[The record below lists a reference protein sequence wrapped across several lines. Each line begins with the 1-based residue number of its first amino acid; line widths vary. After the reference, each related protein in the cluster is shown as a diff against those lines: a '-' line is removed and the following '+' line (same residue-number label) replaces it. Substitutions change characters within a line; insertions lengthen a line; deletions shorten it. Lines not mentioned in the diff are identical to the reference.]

1 MKMKLARFNSGCFQ
15 MDPGVGH
22 RCNVNAILGNSENID
37 EAETPTHECQLKRQ
51 KINDFSASCY
61 INAPVADVVHHICL
75 ASACNEEVSLIR

>member
-51 KINDFSASCY
+51 KS
-61 INAPVADVVHHICL
+61 
-75 ASACNEEVSLIR
+75 